1 MVKNY
6 INDIDNFKSNE
17 ILSKYLKEINKEPVL
32 TAEEEKE
39 LIKEIER
46 GNEKAKEKL
55 LKSHLKLVVV
65 IAKHFTGYGIPV
77 QDLISEGNIGLI
89 KAIGKFDPSK
99 GVRFSTYAAWWIKQ
113 SIKRAILNNSKIIR
127 LPVHAVDLLKS
138 FLRVLNGNGT
148 TSHDFYNANNRKEAA
163 KEIGI
168 DINKIEGL
176 IITNQE
182 TLSYNQSINGDDN
195 FTFEEVISNGETDT
209 PFDTYEKKEIIENI
223 LNWLSVLNEK
233 ERTVIILR
241 FGLINQH
248 PMTLDEVGNVLNLTK
263 ERIRQIEE
271 KALRKLKYHLK
282 KHKKDLYEG

>member
-1 MVKNY
+1 MVKKY
-6 INDIDNFKSNE
+6 INDYDNIKSNE
-17 ILSKYLKEINKEPVL
+17 ILSKYLKEINKEPLL
-32 TAEEEKE
+32 TAEEEKK
-39 LIKEIER
+39 LIKEIEE
-46 GNEKAKEKL
+46 GNEKAREKL
-55 LKSHLKLVVV
+55 LKSHLKLVVI
-65 IAKHFTGYGIPV
+65 IAKNFTGYGIPL

-89 KAIGKFDPSK
+89 KAVGKFDASK
-99 GVRFSTYAAWWIKQ
+99 GVRFSTYASWWIKQ

-127 LPVHAVDLLKS
+127 LPVHAVLHT
-138 FLRVLNGNGT
+138 NGD

-195 FTFEEVISNGETDT
+195 FTFEEIISNSETET
-209 PFDTYEKKEIIENI
+209 PFDSYEKKEIIEKI
-223 LNWLSVLNEK
+223 LNWLSYLNEK

-263 ERIRQIEE
+263 ERIRQIED
-271 KALRKLKYHLK
+271 KALKKLKFYLN
-282 KHKKDLYEG
+282 KHKKELLKG

>member
-1 MVKNY
+1 MVKKF
-6 INDIDNFKSNE
+6 INDNDNGKSNE
-17 ILSKYLKEINKEPVL
+17 ILSKYLKEINKEPAL
-32 TAEEEKE
+32 TLEEEKK
-39 LIKEIER
+39 LIGEIEK
-46 GNEKAKEKL
+46 GDEKAKEKL
-55 LKSHLKLVVV
+55 LKSHLKLVVI
-65 IAKHFTGYGIPV
+65 IAKNFTGYGIPL

-89 KAIGKFDPSK
+89 KAVGKFDASK
-99 GVRFSTYAAWWIKQ
+99 GVKFSTYASWWIKQ

-138 FLRVLNGNGT
+138 FLKVLHTNGD

-163 KEIGI
+163 NEIGI

-182 TLSYNQSINGDDN
+182 ALSYNQSLNGDDN
-195 FTFEEVISNGETDT
+195 FTFEEIISNKETDT
-209 PFDTYEKKEIIENI
+209 PFDSYEKKEIIEKI
-223 LNWLSVLNEK
+223 LNWLSYLNEK

-241 FGLINQH
+241 YGLINQH

-271 KALRKLKYHLK
+271 KALRKLKFYLK
-282 KHKKDLYEG
+282 KHKKELYEG